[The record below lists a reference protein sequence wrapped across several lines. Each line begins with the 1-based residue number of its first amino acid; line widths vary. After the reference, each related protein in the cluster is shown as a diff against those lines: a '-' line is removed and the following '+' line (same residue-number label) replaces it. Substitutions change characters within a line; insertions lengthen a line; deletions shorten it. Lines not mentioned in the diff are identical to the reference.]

1 MTLQKY
7 LTFLPID
14 AIVNISIKN
23 TKLSYIDAVYGL
35 LYKDELDNYHV
46 KNVIRKKNDFLKIDF
61 YIEAA

>member
-14 AIVNISIKN
+14 AIVSISIKN
-23 TKLSYIDAVYGL
+23 TKLSYTDAVYGL
-35 LYKDELDNYHV
+35 IYKDELNDYHV
-46 KNVIRKKNDFLKIDF
+46 ENVIRKKKDFLKIDY